1 MTDEDFLRFF
11 ADAVG
16 AAEGS
21 VSLDTELQTLEG
33 WDSVAY
39 LSTMTYLDE
48 NLGVAVSPDQLVEA
62 KTTAD
67 ILKLA
72 RVGQ

>member
-1 MTDEDFLRFF
+1 
-11 ADAVG
+11 
-16 AAEGS
+16 
-21 VSLDTELQTLEG
+21 LEG

-62 KTTAD
+62 KTVAD

-72 RVGQ
+72 RAGQ

>member
-11 ADAVG
+11 TDAVG
-16 AAEGS
+16 AGEGS
-21 VSLDTELQTLEG
+21 VKLDTELQSLEG

-62 KTTAD
+62 KKVAD
-67 ILKLA
+67 ILNFA
-72 RVGQ
+72 RANK

>member
-1 MTDEDFLRFF
+1 VTDTDFLTFF

-16 AAEGS
+16 ASPGTIEM
-21 VSLDTELQTLEG
+21 DTELSTLEG

-48 NLGVAVSPDQLVEA
+48 QLGVAVTPDHLLEA
-62 KTTAD
+62 RTVAD
-67 ILKLA
+67 ILKYA
-72 RVGQ
+72 SPAD

>member
-21 VSLDTELQTLEG
+21 VHLDTELQTLEG

-62 KTTAD
+62 KTVAD

-72 RVGQ
+72 RAGQ